1 MLVVAAWYVV
11 IWRYRLRAP
20 LRPRLLALNIP
31 AIVAIAVPAVLTN
44 LTSPLA
50 TAYAARQMAPFGDD
64 AVAAFAVII
73 RLVPV
78 GFALLFSLSA
88 AVAPIVGQNA
98 GAARYDRVRQTLT
111 VALQFNWLTVAVIGL
126 SLFLLRDALP
136 QWFKLDDNAA
146 ALLRFY
152 CSGASLL
159 FGFKG
164 MIFSINAAYNNLGR
178 PFYSTASNLA
188 GLMFGALPLI
198 SLGAWLLGP
207 RGIILGHMAEA
218 ILTAP
223 VCWLVVQRLITRLEA
238 SHTSPLP
245 RQH

>member
-1 MLVVAAWYVV
+1 
-11 IWRYRLRAP
+11 
-20 LRPRLLALNIP
+20 
-31 AIVAIAVPAVLTN
+31 
-44 LTSPLA
+44 
-50 TAYAARQMAPFGDD
+50 
-64 AVAAFAVII
+64 
-73 RLVPV
+73 
-78 GFALLFSLSA
+78 
-88 AVAPIVGQNA
+88 
-98 GAARYDRVRQTLT
+98 
-111 VALQFNWLTVAVIGL
+111 
-126 SLFLLRDALP
+126 
-136 QWFKLDDNAA
+136 
-146 ALLRFY
+146 
-152 CSGASLL
+152 
-159 FGFKG
+159 